1 MTTDDAF
8 GAFDCTEDGVIWD
21 RLKSMLIAVLAAKT
35 AHTADSAKPV
45 VRTAR

>member
-1 MTTDDAF
+1 MTTDAF
-8 GAFDCTEDGVIWD
+8 GASDRAEAGVIWD

-45 VRTAR
+45 PRTAR